1 MAIKKVVVC
10 GGGVLGSQIAFQAAY
25 WGYDTTIWLRSES
38 SIGRTQPKLDTN
50 KANYL
55 NALAKMNETH
65 SEEDL
70 CKGLADSYDS
80 FDYDE
85 CVKKT
90 EDAYNNLK
98 LELDMAKAVED
109 ADLVIESMT
118 ENFDAKKGV
127 FEKLAPLLP
136 EKTILCTNSSSLLP
150 SKFTKYTGRPK
161 KFLAMHFAN
170 DIYRNNTA
178 EIMATKDTDPAVFD
192 EVVEFAKGIHMI
204 PLQLKKEQA
213 GYLLNSLLIPF
224 LLSGLDL
231 LVKGVSTPSDIDKA
245 WKLGTGG
252 PHGPFEIL
260 DIVGIKTAY
269 DIVAMFTKIPSFL
282 APYKF
287 KDQAKLLKGMLDEG
301 KLGKSSGEGFYKYDE
316 NKNKIEE

>member
-1 MAIKKVVVC
+1 MSIKKVVVC
-10 GGGVLGSQIAFQAAY
+10 GGGVLGSQIAFQSAY
-25 WGYDTTIWLRSES
+25 WGYDTTIWLRMES
-38 SIGRTQPKLDTN
+38 SIGRTQPKLDTI
-50 KANYL
+50 KATYL
-55 NALAKMNETH
+55 AALAKMNETH
-65 SEEDL
+65 DEADL
-70 CKGLADSYDS
+70 CLGLAESYDT
-80 FDYDE
+80 FDYDD
-85 CVKKT
+85 CVART
-90 EDAYNNLK
+90 EAAYNNLK

-109 ADLVIESMT
+109 ADLVVESMT

-136 EKTILCTNSSSLLP
+136 EKTILVTNSSSMLP
-150 SKFTKYTGRPK
+150 SKFTKFTGRPAK
-161 KFLAMHFAN
+161 YLALHFAN
-170 DIYRNNTA
+170 DIYKNNTA
-178 EIMATKDTDPAVFD
+178 EVMATKDTDPAAFD

-213 GYLLNSLLIPF
+213 GYLLNSMLIPF
-224 LLSGLDL
+224 LFSGLDL
-231 LVKGVSTPSDIDKA
+231 LVKGVSTPDDVDKA
-245 WKLGTGG
+245 WKLGTGA

-269 DIVAMFTKIPSFL
+269 EIVNMYTKIPGFL

-287 KDQAKLLKGMLDEG
+287 KDQAKLLKGMIDEG